1 MHFTRPESRM
11 IGLAYRDGLDI
22 EHAILKLHFG
32 RGMLTSVLA
41 ATWRIFPE
49 ASDHRLTEL
58 WSKKAITKTA
68 LKWQRT
74 LETYAHTH
82 AIVTAM
88 CTLGL
93 HYIFASFLKQIL
105 TIPERTSEPEEL
117 KGLFQG
123 NKNVLTK
130 NSLCLNKIITTF
142 RLILLSHKNRTLTVI
157 LCLWLSHTSNLTS
170 ISPTFMKLSTSFLLQ
185 VFPAFINPNFN

>member
-1 MHFTRPESRM
+1 MTQVHFTRPESRM

-32 RGMLTSVLA
+32 CGMLTSVLA

-68 LKWQRT
+68 SKWQRT
-74 LETYAHTH
+74 LETYVHKH

-105 TIPERTSEPEEL
+105 TKTWTYGRTRGA
-117 KGLFQG
+117 KGS
-123 NKNVLTK
+123 LTRK
-130 NSLCLNKIITTF
+130 QKYSDKEF
-142 RLILLSHKNRTLTVI
+142 
-157 LCLWLSHTSNLTS
+157 
-170 ISPTFMKLSTSFLLQ
+170 STSSKNYHDIQINFLI
-185 VFPAFINPNFN
+185 P